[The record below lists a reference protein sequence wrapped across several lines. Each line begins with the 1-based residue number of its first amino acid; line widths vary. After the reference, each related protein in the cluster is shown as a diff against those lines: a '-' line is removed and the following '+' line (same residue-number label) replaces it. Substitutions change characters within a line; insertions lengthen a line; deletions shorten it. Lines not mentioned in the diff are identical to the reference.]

1 MIRRL
6 PTGPRTRLARPL
18 PWTHGRLAAVLS
30 LLLLG
35 SLPACSDPPVY
46 GYVVPVADGSGLGSD
61 GSTGQQD
68 ASSSDSVAVA
78 DGAEQLDGVGEDGD
92 VAEVAAPKLELRY
105 AMPDGNKD
113 DFSGVC
119 SELCKLQIN
128 QNGIRKLYV
137 QVFYGGAPAANV
149 PIKFQLAD
157 PAAATGLGEVLLQV
171 TLTDENGVAMTEVK
185 SGSQV
190 GVFDVVASIA
200 DEDPEV
206 VTPLFFEMHVLSKAK
221 GPLSVTLHYLGVWN
235 PIELA
240 DIRVRLIQQQAPGQ
254 PACADLDLGD
264 VLPSAQWESPPI
276 GWDQPWNVTYPPF
289 VTWVQKEVSKSGQP
303 VSFTVIG
310 LARKSSSD
318 SVRAG
323 GCLDTGATVT
333 WNPTTKALEGDAVT
347 VVVKD
352 LPARIK
358 GVYDM
363 TTYLDLLS
371 VLPDPVEFA
380 FKAIFDILSDPIAG
394 LLSLAC
400 KLGGGSLDSFCGYIF
415 ENPKTPAID
424 DLKQPF
430 GALIVKFLDSII
442 FGFLPEDVKKGLTA
456 GSDIGKI
463 LTNMEMGGIIEIKKE
478 PDANGFLSKDHTK
491 DEWMSVTYKW
501 SLGQPCS
508 PKDPACGKKTI
519 SFAQF
524 QNEAIVGSFD
534 LQRNA
539 LLSTIDIAK
548 HGLLVKWGALVSFL
562 VQKQLLPLLT
572 GNPKIDTFEMLI
584 KSLLAGQACVDKD
597 TCCADF
603 AKDLAGQQS
612 IVGESFLSG
621 VCETLVKLGAG
632 FIEGQLASLDTDTNK
647 GEAMTIWTKDCPIF
661 DDDQN
666 MVVDTIGK
674 QALPCKWN
682 MTFKLGGNPVAL
694 DAVFFAIRQE

>member
-1 MIRRL
+1 MSIAAASRSTLRRRL
-6 PTGPRTRLARPL
+6 ALLAL
-18 PWTHGRLAAVLS
+18 VVAAAVQ
-30 LLLLG
+30 G
-35 SLPACSDPPVY
+35 GCSDPPIY
-46 GYVVPVADGSGLGSD
+46 GYVVPVADGGDWDSD
-61 GSTGQQD
+61 GSTSAADSSAFGD
-68 ASSSDSVAVA
+68 AAP
-78 DGAEQLDGVGEDGD
+78 GEDTGAAGD
-92 VAEVAAPKLELRY
+92 GTAGTDTADVAAPKLELRY

-149 PIKFQLAD
+149 PVKFQLAD
-157 PAAATGLGEVLLQV
+157 PAAAVGLGEVLLEV
-171 TLTDENGVAMTEVK
+171 TLTDANGVAMTEVK

-190 GVFDVVASIA
+190 GVFDVVASLP

-206 VTPLFFEMHVLSKAK
+206 VTPLFFEMHILSKAK
-221 GPLSVTLHYLGVWN
+221 GPLAITLHYLGLWN
-235 PIELA
+235 PIELG
-240 DIRVRLIQQQAPGQ
+240 DVRVRLIQQQAPGQ

-289 VTWVQKEVSKSGQP
+289 VTWVQKEMQKSGQP

-310 LARKSSSD
+310 LARTSSAD

-323 GCLDTGATVT
+323 GCIDTGATVT
-333 WNPTTKALEGDAVT
+333 WNPTTKALEGDSVT
-347 VVVKD
+347 VLVKD
-352 LPARIK
+352 LPARLK

-400 KLGGGSLDSFCGYIF
+400 KLGSGTLDSFCGYIF
-415 ENPKTPAID
+415 ENPKSPAID

-442 FGFLPEDVKKGLTA
+442 LGFLPENVKAGFTA

-463 LTNMEMGGIIEIKKE
+463 LTNLEMGGIIEIKKE
-478 PDANGFLSKDHTK
+478 PDQSGFLDKAHTK

-524 QNEAIVGSFD
+524 QNEAIVGAFD
-534 LQRNA
+534 LKRNA
-539 LLSTIDIAK
+539 LLSTIDIEK

-572 GNPKIDTFEMLI
+572 GNPKVDSFEMMI

-603 AKDLAGQQS
+603 AKQLASQQS
-612 IVGESFLSG
+612 IVGESFLDG

-632 FIEGQLASLDTDTNK
+632 FIEGQLSALDTDTSK

-666 MVVDTIGK
+666 MVIDTIGK
-674 QALPCKWN
+674 SASLCKWN
-682 MTFKLGGNPVAL
+682 MTFKIGGNPVAL
-694 DAVFFAIRQE
+694 DATFFAVRQE